1 MNILVT
7 GGAGYV
13 GSILIPDLIKE
24 KHHVKCL
31 DRFFFGK
38 ESLSQI
44 PSDNLELIEDDIRLF
59 NSELLNDVD
68 VVIDLASLSNDP
80 SAELNQNLTMNIN
93 HEGRSRVAKLSK
105 KMGVKKYI
113 LASTASIYGFQK
125 DVVSEESNVNPL
137 TTYSKASYLAEQ
149 DIIPLNDES
158 FCSVALRF
166 GTIYG
171 LSNRMRFDLV
181 VNTMTYN
188 LFSNGK
194 IIINGD
200 GKQSR
205 PLIHV
210 NDVSK
215 SYRQVIDA
223 DKKIVGGQIFNVG
236 SESQNYEMSTLASEI
251 ISTIPGNYEII
262 HQGTNDH
269 RSYQVS
275 FEKIKKKINFSPEFT
290 IQDGTQQVFDAL
302 KLGVLK
308 HTKKT
313 ITLEWYKH
321 LLESGK
327 LQTI

>member
-24 KHHVKCL
+24 NHHVKCL

-38 ESLSQI
+38 ESLNKLT
-44 PSDNLELIEDDIRLF
+44 SDNLELLEDDIRLF
-59 NSELLNDVD
+59 NPNLLKDVD

-80 SAELNQNLTMNIN
+80 SAELDPNLTMNIN
-93 HEGRSRVAKLSK
+93 HQGRSRVAHLSK

-125 DVVSEESNVNPL
+125 EIVNEESTVNPL
-137 TTYSKASYLAEQ
+137 TTYSKASYSAEQ
-149 DIIPLNDES
+149 DILPLNDEK

-181 VNTMTYN
+181 VNTMTYK
-188 LFSNGK
+188 LFSEGK
-194 IIINGD
+194 VVIDGD

-215 SYRQVIDA
+215 AYRQVIDA
-223 DKKIVGGQIFNVG
+223 SNKTVGGQIFNVG
-236 SESQNYEMSTLASEI
+236 SESQNYEISTLASEI
-251 ISTIPGNYEII
+251 ISSIPGDYEII

-275 FEKIKKKINFSPEFT
+275 FKKIQNKINFSPEHT
-290 IQDGTQQVFDAL
+290 IKSGAEEIFNAL
-302 KLGVLK
+302 KSGILEC
-308 HTKKT
+308 TKKT

-321 LLESGK
+321 ILEKGELK
-327 LQTI
+327 IV

>member
-1 MNILVT
+1 LNILVT

-31 DRFFFGK
+31 DKFFFGK
-38 ESLSQI
+38 ESLSAI
-44 PSDNLELIEDDIRLF
+44 SSDKLELIEDDIRLF
-59 NSELLNDVD
+59 NSNLLTDVD

-93 HEGRSRVAKLSK
+93 HKGRSRVAKLSK
-105 KMGVKKYI
+105 QMGVKKYI
-113 LASTASIYGFQK
+113 LASTASIYGFQQ
-125 DVVSEESNVNPL
+125 DIVNEESDVNPL

-149 DIIPLNDES
+149 DIIPLNDDD

-171 LSNRMRFDLV
+171 LSSRMRFDLV
-181 VNTMTYN
+181 VNTMTHN
-188 LFSNGK
+188 LFSKGK
-194 IIINGD
+194 IVINGD

-215 SYRQVIDA
+215 AYRQVINS
-223 DKKIVGGQIFNVG
+223 DKKIIGGQIFNVG
-236 SESQNYEMSTLASEI
+236 SDSENFQMSDLASEI
-251 ISTIPGNYEII
+251 ISAIPGKYEII
-262 HQGTNDH
+262 HEGTNDH

-275 FEKIKKKINFSPEFT
+275 FEKIKNKINFLPEYT
-290 IQDGTQQVFDAL
+290 IRDGAQQVFNAL
-302 KLGVLK
+302 QSGSIE
-308 HTKKT
+308 HTDKT
-313 ITLEWYKH
+313 ITLKWYKH
-321 LLESGK
+321 LLESGNLK
-327 LQTI
+327 II